1 MYKNYYS
8 LPAAAA
14 VSGLFRELIITNPN
28 PSLSLRWMVTSL
40 GCRFWLATVSG
51 GEEPVVDGA
60 EFWKGAELLQNI
72 LELKSL
78 LGELC
83 WVDPGLRPFSG
94 QGSPEDNRA
103 RMKINMVIYILDSN
117 WLIIA
122 FIVQSNISLL
132 RPQNW
137 IFQEFMSLQSKQE
150 H

>member
-1 MYKNYYS
+1 MTLWSSQPEWVSYYSNGMFQIENKLKHEVYKNYYS

-103 RMKINMVIYILDSN
+103 RMKINMVIYT
-117 WLIIA
+117 WLIG
-122 FIVQSNISLL
+122 
-132 RPQNW
+132 
-137 IFQEFMSLQSKQE
+137 
-150 H
+150 